1 MPEMDIRSTEE
12 PLEGGSPEAAP
23 LDIEAPE
30 ADAVEQH
37 QDLRE
42 SRVAHTP
49 LLHRIP
55 FDVDEADV
63 ADQNRVVEFDED
75 DYR

>member
-1 MPEMDIRSTEE
+1 MSEMDIRSTEE
-12 PLEGGSPEAAP
+12 ALEGGSPETAR
-23 LDIEAPE
+23 LDIETPE

-42 SRVAHTP
+42 PRTGAAP
-49 LLHRIP
+49 LLRRIP
-55 FDVDEADV
+55 FDVNEADV

>member
-1 MPEMDIRSTEE
+1 MSEMDIRSTEE
-12 PLEGGSPEAAP
+12 ALDGGSPEIAR
-23 LDIEAPE
+23 LDIETPE

-42 SRVAHTP
+42 PRTGAAP
-49 LLHRIP
+49 LLRRIP
-55 FDVDEADV
+55 FDVNEADV